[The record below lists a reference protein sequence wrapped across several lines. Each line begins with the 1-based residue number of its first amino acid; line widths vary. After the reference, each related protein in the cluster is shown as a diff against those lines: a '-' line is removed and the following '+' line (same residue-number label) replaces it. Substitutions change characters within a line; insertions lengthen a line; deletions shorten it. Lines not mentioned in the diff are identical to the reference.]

1 MRMRSDWMRIKLV
14 EDVSTGPKLAL
25 PQGYE
30 RNVNDEDTF
39 FQVMETGPLVKD
51 VKTGCVIV
59 CSFMSGMFRFKLPD
73 DDFKSF
79 AVREGDVLGIISKQ
93 HSTPKTEQGENHAGI
108 RLS

>member
-1 MRMRSDWMRIKLV
+1 MLGDWMRIKLV
-14 EDVSTGPKLAL
+14 DKVATGPQLAL
-25 PQGYE
+25 PEGYE

-73 DDFKSF
+73 EDFKSF
-79 AVREGDVLGIISKQ
+79 AIREGDVLGIISQ
-93 HSTPKTEQGENHAGI
+93 QDSTPKPQQGGLIDAGT
-108 RLS
+108 